1 MRRICLTILDGD
13 RKQRGERLGSGCCET
28 RAGRAAGPLV
38 FAVVATNGGGDPSFG
53 WFWALLGGTAVLL
66 AAAVAV
72 LLVLQRRQRRQMR
85 TLLDRLERLEA
96 QWVGVHRPED
106 AGMLA
111 VAVPAVAGDG
121 SDSITPSGDVLA
133 GRTSYVRH
141 LVESDGSTAQGLAD
155 QAIFRVHK
163 HLEENVTPGEI
174 ADELYVSL
182 RTLERGLAV
191 ALDCTPS
198 QLILAMKMREARR
211 MLKVDHLRVSEVAER
226 LGFANPFHFSRRFKS
241 FYRVSPSEL
250 RQEAVAGE

>member
-1 MRRICLTILDGD
+1 MWQMCLSSLDGD
-13 RKQRGERLGSGCCET
+13 REQRGGRPRSARGER
-28 RAGRAAGPLV
+28 RACHGASPL
-38 FAVVATNGGGDPSFG
+38 
-53 WFWALLGGTAVLL
+53 LL
-66 AAAVAV
+66 AAAATSGGGEPSFPWLWVSVGVAAVLLVAVVVV
-72 LLVLQRRQRRQMR
+72 LLVLQRRQRQQMWA
-85 TLLDRLERLEA
+85 LLDRLERLEA
-96 QWVGVHRPED
+96 HWAGGLGPED
-106 AGMLA
+106 VPVEV
-111 VAVPAVAGDG
+111 VASQVARGTGD
-121 SDSITPSGDVLA
+121 DSITPSGDVLA

-141 LVESDGSTAQGLAD
+141 LVESGGSTAQGLAD

-163 HLEENVTPGEI
+163 HLEENVTPTEI

-250 RQEAVAGE
+250 RQEAVAGK

>member
-1 MRRICLTILDGD
+1 M
-13 RKQRGERLGSGCCET
+13 
-28 RAGRAAGPLV
+28 AA
-38 FAVVATNGGGDPSFG
+38 VASQ
-53 WFWALLGGTAVLL
+53 
-66 AAAVAV
+66 AAAV
-72 LLVLQRRQRRQMR
+72 
-85 TLLDRLERLEA
+85 T
-96 QWVGVHRPED
+96 
-106 AGMLA
+106 
-111 VAVPAVAGDG
+111 GD
-121 SDSITPSGDVLA
+121 DSITPSGDVLA
-133 GRTSYVRH
+133 GKTSYVRH
-141 LVESDGSTAQGLAD
+141 LVESGGSTAQGLAD
-155 QAIFRVHK
+155 QAIFCVHK
-163 HLEENVTPGEI
+163 HLEENVPPGEI